1 MFDGD
6 DMKYKS
12 TVMHIDVN
20 SAFLSW
26 HSAYYRQ
33 IGIKNDFLNSPTVIG
48 GNEKKRHGIVLAKSI
63 PAKKSGVKTGQ
74 SLMEARLACPNLK
87 IIHPRYDVYVKA
99 SKGLREFLKT
109 YTPEVDVFSI
119 DECFINFTDKNTDY
133 IALAYEIKDKI
144 RRNFGYTVNIGV
156 SNNKLLAKQASEF
169 EKPNK
174 VHTLYKEEIEDKLWP
189 LDVSELFMI
198 GRRTAPKLKKLGIN
212 TIGELANCDYDL
224 LVAALKSHGKLIY
237 NYSWGIDDS
246 LFSQKNDIKGIGNGN
261 TISFD
266 VEERQVA
273 YKIIMSLCENVGMR
287 LRKENK
293 LCRVVSIGIKNKNFK
308 YSIKQKKIDYYTSST
323 EEIIEVSKEL
333 FDKLWDKSPIRHMNI
348 RVSDF
353 VDKNKKQ
360 MNFFEKEDLL
370 QKERLDET
378 IDKIREKYGD
388 YSIIKASYLDS
399 GIEPIMGGYPSEEY
413 PDMKSIL

>member
-1 MFDGD
+1 
-6 DMKYKS
+6 MKYRN

-26 HSAYYRQ
+26 HTAYYKQ
-33 IGIKNDFLNSPTVIG
+33 MGIENDFLDTPTVIG

-74 SLMEARLACPNLK
+74 SLMEARNTCPKLK
-87 IIHPRYDVYVKA
+87 VISPRYDVYIKA
-99 SKGLREFLKT
+99 SKSLRDFLKT
-109 YTPEVDVFSI
+109 YSPEVDVFSI
-119 DECFINFTDKNTDY
+119 DECFLNFTGKNINY
-133 IALAYEIKDKI
+133 EKLACEMKNKIKE
-144 RRNFGYTVNIGV
+144 NFGYTVNIGI

-169 EKPNK
+169 EKPDK
-174 VHTLYKEEIEDKLWP
+174 VHTLYKEEIKKKLWP

-198 GRRTAPKLKKLGIN
+198 GRRTGPKLKKLGIY
-212 TIGELANCDYDL
+212 TIGDLANCDYNL
-224 LVAALKSHGKLIY
+224 LVASLKSHGKLIY
-237 NYSWGIDDS
+237 DYAWGIDDS
-246 LFSQKNDIKGIGNGN
+246 IFSEEKDIKGIGNGT

-266 VEERQVA
+266 VEEREVA
-273 YKIIMSLCENVGMR
+273 YKIIMSLCENVGTR

-308 YSIKQKKIDYYTSST
+308 YKIKQKKINYYTNST
-323 EEIIEVSKEL
+323 DKIINTGKYL
-333 FDKLWDKSPIRHMNI
+333 LDQLWDQSPIRHMNV

-353 VDKNKKQ
+353 IDKENKQ
-360 MNFFEKEDLL
+360 IDFFENKNSLEKE
-370 QKERLDET
+370 KLDQT
-378 IDKIREKYGD
+378 IDKIREKYGS
-388 YSIIKASYLDS
+388 YSIIRASYIDS

>member
-1 MFDGD
+1 
-6 DMKYKS
+6 
-12 TVMHIDVN
+12 
-20 SAFLSW
+20 
-26 HSAYYRQ
+26 
-33 IGIKNDFLNSPTVIG
+33 
-48 GNEKKRHGIVLAKSI
+48 
-63 PAKKSGVKTGQ
+63 
-74 SLMEARLACPNLK
+74 
-87 IIHPRYDVYVKA
+87 
-99 SKGLREFLKT
+99 
-109 YTPEVDVFSI
+109 
-119 DECFINFTDKNTDY
+119 
-133 IALAYEIKDKI
+133 
-144 RRNFGYTVNIGV
+144 
-156 SNNKLLAKQASEF
+156 
-169 EKPNK
+169 
-174 VHTLYKEEIEDKLWP
+174 
-189 LDVSELFMI
+189 MI

-323 EEIIEVSKEL
+323 EEIIEVSKDL
-333 FDKLWDKSPIRHMNI
+333 FDKLWDQNPIRHMNI

-370 QKERLDET
+370 QKEKLDET